1 MSKMDKSDRTFKA
14 GDLVI
19 YSDGYVFR
27 IGKVKRVTEDGA
39 FVWYHSGETASLSP
53 MDCLHKLENSHAII
67 EERLGG
73 DAGKTV

>member
-1 MSKMDKSDRTFKA
+1 MEANDRELKP

-39 FVWYHSGETASLSP
+39 FVWYHTGETASLSP
-53 MDCLHKLENSHAII
+53 MECLHKLENSHVII

-73 DAGKTV
+73 DAGKTM